1 MGRVLKTETLGS
13 NPDTVWLMLLYES
26 LYSAVLEFSQTID
39 VEIVRRIK
47 EVGERENWFEVLLLF
62 TEKLNRHIIST
73 SYSLPCK

>member
-1 MGRVLKTETLGS
+1 
-13 NPDTVWLMLLYES
+13 MLLYES
-26 LYSAVLEFSQTID
+26 LYSAVLEFSRTID

>member
-47 EVGERENWFEVLLLF
+47 EVGERENWFEVLLYLLKSW
-62 TEKLNRHIIST
+62 TDI
-73 SYSLPCK
+73 